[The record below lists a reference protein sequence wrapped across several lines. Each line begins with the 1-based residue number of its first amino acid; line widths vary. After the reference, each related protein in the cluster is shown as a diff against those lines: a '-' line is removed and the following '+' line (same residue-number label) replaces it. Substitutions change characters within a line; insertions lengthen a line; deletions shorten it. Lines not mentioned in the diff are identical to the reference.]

1 MWEHSNQ
8 LQLIEIW
15 TERLDSNGEFLG
27 LEHEAVFY
35 DPEVFVEP
43 VRDIRLFPYSGSYS
57 EIAPY
62 NVSQCI
68 QTIFL
73 GEDGRN
79 TQVSPGTTIP
89 YEVRDLY
96 DRPWA
101 QIWEEYFEDD
111 MSRPEED
118 DSLGGFR

>member
-1 MWEHSNQ
+1 M
-8 LQLIEIW
+8 
-15 TERLDSNGEFLG
+15 
-27 LEHEAVFY
+27 
-35 DPEVFVEP
+35 
-43 VRDIRLFPYSGSYS
+43 
-57 EIAPY
+57 APY

-79 TQVSPGTTIP
+79 TQVSPGTTIQ
-89 YEVRDLY
+89 YKVRDLY

-101 QIWEEYFEDD
+101 QIWEEYFEDG
-111 MSRPEED
+111 MSRPVED